1 MIKIAAFIIPKKK
14 IRDKILDLKKK
25 IKTNFGNQPYL
36 SHLPH
41 CTLFTINAS
50 NKILNEKKNFN
61 TLTIKSNFNKT
72 LIIKKTGIFL
82 NDPITGGK
90 TIYFGVTKTP
100 FLNMLQSEL
109 LKLFFKFN
117 TSSKMKFKY
126 NWMNKN
132 NKRYGYPF
140 VGKKWI
146 PHLTIASLTSFH
158 NKNKFIKNFLNKKI
172 DTKEL
177 FNKVYIYKVNGDK
190 HTYLWSINVL
200 RK

>member
-1 MIKIAAFIIPKKK
+1 M
-14 IRDKILDLKKK
+14 
-25 IKTNFGNQPYL
+25 
-36 SHLPH
+36 
-41 CTLFTINAS
+41 NAS
-50 NKILNEKKNFN
+50 NSILKANNDLK
-61 TLTIKSNFNKT
+61 TIKTKSYSKKII
-72 LIIKKTGIFL
+72 IIKKTGIFPG
-82 NDPITGGK
+82 DPITGGK

-117 TSSKMKFKY
+117 TSSKMEFKY

-158 NKNKFIKNFLNKKI
+158 NKNKFITCTIFRFLPYISLVLHIN
-172 DTKEL
+172 L
-177 FNKVYIYKVNGDK
+177 FNDGLNRQIMFSCN
-190 HTYLWSINVL
+190 IA
-200 RK
+200 